1 MDLVFKHFNK
11 YDYGPA
17 TKKLNI
23 SSLFCSDDLDM
34 LLRAFCYKIL
44 IIIPTNAQLVLLY
57 TVRLHVSTFIG
68 HHQGT
73 KEYQR
78 L

>member
-1 MDLVFKHFNK
+1 MYLVVAEVMCKSW
-11 YDYGPA
+11 D
-17 TKKLNI
+17 
-23 SSLFCSDDLDM
+23 
-34 LLRAFCYKIL
+34 LLRSDKIL
-44 IIIPTNAQLVLLY
+44 YSVKMREISWLAEEKVFIIIPTNAQLVLLY

-73 KEYQR
+73 IEYQR

>member
-1 MDLVFKHFNK
+1 MVSGHLEVLNNLNFSCSLDTCHSVHFV
-11 YDYGPA
+11 
-17 TKKLNI
+17 
-23 SSLFCSDDLDM
+23 
-34 LLRAFCYKIL
+34 YKIL
-44 IIIPTNAQLVLLY
+44 IITPTNAQAVLLY

-73 KEYQR
+73 KEEQK